1 MYICCFKNIKTKYST
16 MKINLYNS
24 LSKKIENFIPIN
36 SDEVRIYSCGP
47 TVYSYAHIGN
57 MRAFLFADLLQRIL
71 RTVGNFNVKWVIN
84 ITNIDDKTIRDS
96 KIGSNEWNENIGK
109 QTGEPIQDLLLLTKF
124 YENEFI
130 VDIEKLG
137 IERSHFFAMPKAT
150 DYISEMQELIKI
162 IMQKGLA
169 YAAGGSIYFNV
180 AEYRKTDV
188 YGKLFKIDF
197 DNFKAGLRVD
207 TDQYE
212 REQVSDFVLW
222 KEKKEDEPFWDF
234 EIDGKNYT
242 GRPGWHI
249 ECSAMEKKLLGLP
262 FDIHTGGIDLK
273 FPHHEDEITQSKAGY
288 GIEPTNFWCH
298 NEFLEVE
305 GTKMSK
311 SLGNFFTLRQ
321 LEEKGIE
328 PIDVRYAM
336 FSVHYRTKYNFTFA
350 GISAARKARLR
361 IQDYIYSIFDLLGT
375 NEELKKSEIKSA
387 KIKELK
393 NAIELELANDLHT
406 PKALAHLFSFV
417 NSNNSSALDE
427 SEKQDFLSLIY
438 DLNNI
443 FRTWNFEKKEAE
455 TKIEIPKNIIDIAEQ
470 RLQAK
475 QAKNFTEADRLRN
488 EIISLGY
495 QIVDTKEGYEI
506 TKI

>member
-1 MYICCFKNIKTKYST
+1 
-16 MKINLYNS
+16 MKIKLYNS
-24 LSKKIENFIPIN
+24 LARKIEDFIPIN
-36 SDEVRIYSCGP
+36 PKEIRIYSCGP

-57 MRAFLFADLLQRIL
+57 MRAFLFADLLQRTL
-71 RTVGNFNVKWVIN
+71 RIIGNYDIKWVMN
-84 ITNIDDKTIRDS
+84 ITNIDDKTINDS
-96 KIGSNEWNENIGK
+96 KIGSKEWNEKIGK
-109 QTGEPIQDLLLLTKF
+109 QTGEPLQDLLLLTKF

-137 IERSHFFAMPKAT
+137 IERNHFFAMPKAT
-150 DYISEMQELIKI
+150 EYISEMQELIKT

-169 YAAGGSIYFNV
+169 YVAGGSIYFNV
-180 AEYRKTDV
+180 AEYRKADV

-234 EIDGKNYT
+234 EIDGKNYQ

-273 FPHHEDEITQSKAGY
+273 FPHHEDEIAQSKAGY
-288 GIEPTNFWCH
+288 GIEPTNYWCH

-311 SLGNFFTLRQ
+311 SFGNFFTLRQ
-321 LEEKGIE
+321 LEEKGIA

-336 FSVHYRTKYNFTFA
+336 FSVHYRTKYNFTFS

-361 IQDYIYSIFDLLGT
+361 IQDYIYSIFDLLVINEI
-375 NEELKKSEIKSA
+375 NEEFKKSEIKSV
-387 KIKELK
+387 KIKELE
-393 NAIELELANDLHT
+393 NAILFELANDLHT
-406 PKALAHLFSFV
+406 PKALAHLFSFI
-417 NSNNSSALDE
+417 NSNNVGILDE
-427 SEKQDFLSLIY
+427 NEMQDFLSLVY
-438 DLNNI
+438 KLNNI
-443 FRTWNFEKKEAE
+443 FCVWNFEKKGIDD
-455 TKIEIPKNIIDIAEQ
+455 KIEIPENITELAEQ

-475 QAKNFTEADRLRN
+475 KAKNFAEADRLRN

-495 QIVDTKEGYEI
+495 QIIDTKESFEVS
-506 TKI
+506 KI